1 MTNPPPIRAA
11 ARATSPATCT
21 PVSASEPELPLL
33 PELDEDPEES
43 EGVEVPGSSGGVEVV
58 DGVVEVP
65 GSPGVVGVVGGV
77 FGGVDVPGVVGG
89 VFGGVAGGVV
99 GGVFGG
105 VVGGVDGGGVSP
117 GLCDFAT
124 MTPSTGVE
132 S

>member
-1 MTNPPPIRAA
+1 MTNPPPISAA
-11 ARATSPATCT
+11 AAATRPATCT
-21 PVSASEPELPLL
+21 PVRAKEPDPPLL
-33 PELDEDPEES
+33 PALEDDPDEPE
-43 EGVEVPGSSGGVEVV
+43 GFEVPDPPGGVEVV
-58 DGVVEVP
+58 DVVVEVP
-65 GSPGVVGVVGGV
+65 GSPGVVGGV

-89 VFGGVAGGVV
+89 VPGGVV